1 MLIPFVILE
10 SIANE
15 LPSYVKDPLFS
26 IFGFQ
31 ANYGTFS
38 IKQDQFYLFKRFHV
52 AFGHQI
58 KKLLNATKS
67 GSLAYDGS
75 SSLIESVT
83 SETNLTFGY
92 WDGVTESWELKRQE
106 LALASWPRGER
117 MVTSVPGNRHIA
129 ISWDPT

>member
-15 LPSYVKDPLFS
+15 LSSYVKDPLFS
-26 IFGFQ
+26 IFGFR

-38 IKQDQFYLFKRFHV
+38 IKQGQFYLFKMFHV

-67 GSLAYDGS
+67 GSLVHDGS
-75 SSLIESVT
+75 SSLMESATIEI
-83 SETNLTFGY
+83 NLTVGY
-92 WDGVTESWELKRQE
+92 
-106 LALASWPRGER
+106 
-117 MVTSVPGNRHIA
+117 
-129 ISWDPT
+129 